1 MLRYRTAYRVIYGDT
16 DQMGVAYYAN
26 YLRWFEM
33 GRTEMFRRLG
43 VTYGEIEAQGIAL
56 PVLEAFCKYHQPARY
71 DDVIVVETIL
81 DPAVRA
87 GMKFDYRVFRESDGG
102 SDKGET
108 GGDRP
113 FPPLQS
119 GQSVQKDGRVAG
131 EPLLAEGYTRHA
143 CLNRKGRVVRPP
155 GFLTDAIAAAKAR
168 HAAAAG
174 SAEEES
180 SSTKRRR
187 SAPSK
192 AKS

>member
-71 DDVIVVETIL
+71 DDLIVVETIL

-87 GMKFDYRVFRESDGG
+87 GMKFDYRVFRESGGG
-102 SDKGET
+102 SAT
-108 GGDRP
+108 GGTGGELP
-113 FPPLQS
+113 FPA
-119 GQSVQKDGRVAG
+119 VQKDGRVAG

-155 GFLTDAIAAAKAR
+155 AFLTEAIAAAKAKQ
-168 HAAAAG
+168 AAG
-174 SAEEES
+174 AGSGSEPSDAGN
-180 SSTKRRR
+180 RRR
-187 SAPSK
+187 AASPK
-192 AKS
+192 TKS

>member
-102 SDKGET
+102 SAKGET
-108 GGDRP
+108 GGELP
-113 FPPLQS
+113 FPA
-119 GQSVQKDGRVAG
+119 VQKDGRVAG
-131 EPLLAEGYTRHA
+131 GPLLAEGYTRHA

-155 GFLTDAIAAAKAR
+155 AFLTEAIAAAKAKQ
-168 HAAAAG
+168 AAAG
-174 SAEEES
+174 SASEKS
-180 SSTKRRR
+180 GAGNRRR

>member
-102 SDKGET
+102 AGTGES

-113 FPPLQS
+113 FPSNP
-119 GQSVQKDGRVAG
+119 VPKTGRVAG
-131 EPLLAEGYTRHA
+131 APLLAEGYTRHA

-155 GFLTDAIAAAKAR
+155 AFLTEAIAAAKAR

-174 SAEEES
+174 SAEGES
-180 SSTKRRR
+180 SFKKRER
-187 SAPSK
+187 SAISK
-192 AKS
+192 AQS

>member
-102 SDKGET
+102 SHAGET
-108 GGDRP
+108 DGERP
-113 FPPLQS
+113 FPSIHVP
-119 GQSVQKDGRVAG
+119 KDGRVSG

-155 GFLTDAIAAAKAR
+155 AFLTEAIAAAKAKQ
-168 HAAAAG
+168 AAAADSG
-174 SAEEES
+174 PETSHAGN
-180 SSTKRRR
+180 RRR
-187 SAPSK
+187 AASSK
-192 AKS
+192 TKS

>member
-87 GMKFDYRVFRESDGG
+87 GMKFDYRVFRESGGG
-102 SDKGET
+102 SGTGET
-108 GGDRP
+108 GGDLP
-113 FPPLQS
+113 FPQTP
-119 GQSVQKDGRVAG
+119 SVQKDGRVTG

-155 GFLTDAIAAAKAR
+155 AFLTEAIAAAKAR
-168 HAAAAG
+168 QAAAG
-174 SAEEES
+174 SVGGES
-180 SSTKRRR
+180 SSTKRGR
-187 SAPSK
+187 SSTPK